1 MSQKMLLLV
10 VNPLDRIGAFAEKDL
25 RGLPFEY
32 VGVSETVVHRA
43 LTSQL
48 GLSPGTPFYN
58 QLKNLALDTHGA
70 DVHPSHQQ
78 NMLNLDADDVDVA
91 KYDKG
96 MRALRSR
103 FGGQVAPKTD
113 VNLVFGPSITLFH
126 RILCGDSNLRTSS
139 RKWRLN

>member
-1 MSQKMLLLV
+1 M
-10 VNPLDRIGAFAEKDL
+10 
-25 RGLPFEY
+25 
-32 VGVSETVVHRA
+32 SETVVHRA

-58 QLKNLALDTHGA
+58 QLKNLALDTHEA

-96 MRALRSR
+96 MQALRSR
-103 FGGQVAPKTD
+103 FGGQVAQKPTLIWS
-113 VNLVFGPSITLFH
+113 LVQALLYSI
-126 RILCGDSNLRTSS
+126 RSLCGDSNLRTSS
-139 RKWRLN
+139 RQVET